1 MNRLLQYTAGIIFSL
16 CLMIVLLFTSVEA
29 AVYWIPGYFQKEY
42 NKYHVTQAVSMS
54 MDDLLDVTGEMM
66 SYLRGKRDN
75 LHVDTTMG
83 GVEREFF
90 NAREIAHMEDVRGLF
105 LGALSIRRGCLMV
118 MVLCLIVLLLLKTS
132 FTQTFPRAVCA
143 GTGIFFSLSAVI
155 AIIISTD
162 FTRYFIMFHHM
173 FFKNDLWMLDPSTD
187 MLINIVPEGFF
198 RDTVFLIGF
207 IYLFS
212 ILLIFAVCLFLM
224 GKFKRKHLAA

>member
-1 MNRLLQYTAGIIFSL
+1 MNRLLQYTTGIIFTF

-29 AVYWIPGYFQKEY
+29 AVYWVPGYFEKEY
-42 NKYHVTQAVSMS
+42 NKYQVTQAVSMT

-105 LGALSIRRGCLMV
+105 LGALSIRRGCLMI

-132 FTQTFPRAVCA
+132 FTRTFPRAVCA
-143 GTGIFFSLSAVI
+143 GTGIFFVLSAVI
-155 AIIISTD
+155 AFIISTD
-162 FTRYFIMFHHM
+162 FTRYFIMFHHI
-173 FFKNDLWMLDPSTD
+173 FFKNDLWVLDPSTD

-198 RDTVFLIGF
+198 RDTVVLIGF

-212 ILLIFAVCLFLM
+212 ILLILAVCLFLI
-224 GKFKRKHLAA
+224 GKVKRKHLAA

>member
-1 MNRLLQYTAGIIFSL
+1 MNRLLQYTTGIIFTF

-29 AVYWIPGYFQKEY
+29 AVYWVPGYFEKEY
-42 NKYHVTQAVSMS
+42 NKYQVTQAVSMT

-105 LGALSIRRGCLMV
+105 LGALSIRRGCLMI
-118 MVLCLIVLLLLKTS
+118 MVLCLIILLLLKTS
-132 FTQTFPRAVCA
+132 FTRTFPKAVCA
-143 GTGIFFSLSAVI
+143 GTGIFFVLSAVI
-155 AIIISTD
+155 AFIISTD
-162 FTRYFIMFHHM
+162 FTRYFIMFHHI
-173 FFKNDLWMLDPSTD
+173 FFKNDLWVLDPSTD

-198 RDTVFLIGF
+198 RDTVVLIGF

-212 ILLIFAVCLFLM
+212 ILLILAVCLFLI
-224 GKFKRKHLAA
+224 GKVKRKHHAA